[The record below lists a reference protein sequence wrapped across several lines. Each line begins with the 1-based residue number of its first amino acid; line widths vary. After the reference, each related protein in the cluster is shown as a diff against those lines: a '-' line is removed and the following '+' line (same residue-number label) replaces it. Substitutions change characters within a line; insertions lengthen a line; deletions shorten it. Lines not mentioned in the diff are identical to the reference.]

1 MNSIPDNQKPLPGTK
16 EYERVCKI
24 LISHTYS
31 QDGRTTESLMLS
43 YETSRGMDTG
53 KSMNLFLLEKILD
66 TSPAVSWYRTYDEF
80 GKALPASKDPGS
92 KRK

>member
-43 YETSRGMDTG
+43 YETIRG
-53 KSMNLFLLEKILD
+53 MNLFLLEKILD